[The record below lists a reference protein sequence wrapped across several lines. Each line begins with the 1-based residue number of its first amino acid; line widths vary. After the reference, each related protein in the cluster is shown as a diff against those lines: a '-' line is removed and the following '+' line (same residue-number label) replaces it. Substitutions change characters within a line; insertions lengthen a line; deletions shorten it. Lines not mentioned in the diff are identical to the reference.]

1 MEDNT
6 NNQEES
12 KVDQLK
18 EDVQDAKDLA
28 NIGTK
33 AAAGNYAGAAK
44 DAAKKVANEMK
55 DPKKLAKKIARKV
68 FRMLIPIIA
77 IILIALLFFG
87 AIFEIARIIKEK
99 LVEIKDKILGWIG
112 KWTTGDGIVVDD
124 DDVDELLDDLSAQG
138 IDLADL
144 GFMADEEDVEEDEDY
159 KNIDNDDTLSEKEKK
174 EKKAK
179 KKARKYI
186 KRYMEA
192 ALVTQTAWTDK
203 NGLVG
208 IPGGIK
214 LERHDAMYDTT
225 NNMTYVENE
234 EDLTIYKYTLDSD
247 GKIVYLGRDGSKR
260 TLDTSTYEQYELPIM
275 FFIDLCLATQNPRYV
290 LAIADYIAEGASA
303 SKVIRDYSTESTSD
317 DESNSETNSEEQ
329 QNNTSMDGFLFLGDS
344 RIEGIENQLEATGN
358 NVTAIGV
365 GSSRPSNWVDVTAN
379 GSGSVARGAY
389 SNGSR
394 NVQLPET
401 ANGVCIMLGTNGL
414 NETSSMET
422 VLNNLHTRYPDVTI
436 YVDSIYHVGANYTY
450 TNNIRFNQSVDTFN
464 EWLQEFCTNK
474 SWAKYVDI
482 SAGLYEDNG
491 LLKTS
496 YASDGLHIY
505 SEEGIAKLIENMQA
519 GVTGSSESII
529 SGIID
534 EVFRN
539 NWMTIRILDSCTVT
553 TKTVTYTIYDPETQ
567 QTHTSTVYP
576 EPVYDYTTSFYL
588 VNVEHLLFKLTQT
601 YDRTFTDNGDSVE
614 SGQSGDTSWTVTTN
628 VKIYGFTSPIE
639 QDPVIKCEDTDAFV
653 RLSKM
658 KFSVPYSGLRVCAYD
673 AYRDGGEMMFALMD
687 NNLDNELLLQM
698 MKYVLYKMTGIDFG
712 VTELETDIFNMSSY
726 SPANSGRYAT
736 ITEMIKLMEG
746 TTALSS
752 DGTQYRVENI
762 GDGQRTVGPGVTLG
776 NNASRF
782 AEYGI
787 DVSQYGVGSYID
799 KTIVDAVAM
808 DCIAD
813 VAEQVNALGLDLEN
827 WQVDAL
833 VSRTYNCGAYG
844 STGLQ
849 AFKRAYNTYGDTD
862 ALYNNFMSTP
872 VTDAYGNYYPGLTRR
887 RRAEWKLFHEGIYEW
902 ENWRVDSK
910 DVDYEGS
917 SGITTQAEADALTE
931 QYNEMLHTV
940 VHNGNS
946 YMQNGPFPKYWSYS
960 YNALTPFQCTWWAN
974 GRASMYLEQYGTK
987 YKKYPTQMGNG
998 GEYYRINASNGWFN
1012 YGNTPKVNSIISWA
1026 GNPYGHVAYVE
1037 GVTSDGIWISD
1048 AGSGVTWRGVRKIT
1062 LSYAASSNGY
1072 IYLDEPR

>member
-18 EDVQDAKDLA
+18 EDVQDAKDIA

-44 DAAKKVANEMK
+44 DAAKKVASEMK
-55 DPKKLAKKIARKV
+55 SPKKLAKKIARKV

-99 LVEIKDKILGWIG
+99 LIEIKDTILGWIG

-192 ALVTQTAWTDK
+192 ALVTQTAWTDS

-214 LERHDAMYDTT
+214 LERHDAMYDTI
-225 NNMTYVENE
+225 NSMTYVENE
-234 EDLTIYKYTLDSD
+234 EDLSLYKYTLDSD
-247 GKIVYLGRDGSKR
+247 GKIVYLGRDGTKR

-303 SKVIRDYSTESTSD
+303 SRVIRDYSTESASD
-317 DESNSETNSEEQ
+317 DESNSETNQEEQ
-329 QNNTSMDGFLFLGDS
+329 QNNISMDGFLFLGDS
-344 RIEGIENQLEATGN
+344 RIEGIESQLEATGN

-365 GSSRPSNWVDVTAN
+365 VSSRPSNWVDVTAN
-379 GSGSVARGAY
+379 GSGSVARGTY

-401 ANGVCIMLGTNGL
+401 VNGVCIMLGTNGL

-450 TNNIRFNQSVDTFN
+450 NNNIEFNQNVDTFN
-464 EWLQEFCTNK
+464 EWLQEFCANK

-553 TKTVTYTIYDPETQ
+553 KKTVTYTIYDPETQ

-576 EPVYDYTTSFYL
+576 EPVYDYTTSCYL

-653 RLSKM
+653 ILSKM

-687 NNLDNELLLQM
+687 NNLDNELLVQM

-712 VTELETDIFNMSSY
+712 VTELDPSLLGMKNMQTATSSMALLKEYIHEWEAGGAARTNADGTCYIIVDDGTGNPTVGYGVDIYNGGFYQDFVAAGYPTSEGEEV
-726 SPANSGRYAT
+726 PIEFVDALEERT
-736 ITEMIKLMEG
+736 IT
-746 TTALSS
+746 S
-752 DGTQYRVENI
+752 NI
-762 GDGQRTVGPGVTLG
+762 
-776 NNASRF
+776 
-782 AEYGI
+782 EYVKNI
-787 DVSQYGVGSYID
+787 TS
-799 KTIVDAVAM
+799 
-808 DCIAD
+808 
-813 VAEQVNALGLDLEN
+813 GLNLTGYQIN
-827 WQVDAL
+827 AL
-833 VSRTYNCGAYG
+833 VSRIYNCGQSGAMYTNSGSFVSAYNAYWNEETDDKFEEKVTVGDFNHRLYTSYMSNPVNG
-844 STGLQ
+844 STGYLLGLERRRKSEWTLFQTGYYDILEKWHMDGGDILSAADKVHNDEITWTYSQSSLYWNNIEMSLNNPNKTTCCATFVSCAIYVAGYFTEEQMNSFNYNYCPTLYDFLKAAGWEEITSYDQLQ
-849 AFKRAYNTYGDTD
+849 AGDVVFERNFGHVQLYAGDNTWYNAGSTSAIQRASPY
-862 ALYNNFMSTP
+862 
-872 VTDAYGNYYPGLTRR
+872 
-887 RRAEWKLFHEGIYEW
+887 
-902 ENWRVDSK
+902 
-910 DVDYEGS
+910 
-917 SGITTQAEADALTE
+917 
-931 QYNEMLHTV
+931 
-940 VHNGNS
+940 
-946 YMQNGPFPKYWSYS
+946 YS
-960 YNALTPFQCTWWAN
+960 YE
-974 GRASMYLEQYGTK
+974 ASQFTTAM
-987 YKKYPTQMGNG
+987 
-998 GEYYRINASNGWFN
+998 R
-1012 YGNTPKVNSIISWA
+1012 PK
-1026 GNPYGHVAYVE
+1026 
-1037 GVTSDGIWISD
+1037 
-1048 AGSGVTWRGVRKIT
+1048 
-1062 LSYAASSNGY
+1062 
-1072 IYLDEPR
+1072 